1 MSGRCVY
8 LTGATASY
16 FLLVLPLLESFATYA
31 PHGEKLYVC
40 DFGLSEPQK
49 KFLEAKG
56 QLLPRPASLGPGLHP
71 YRYKASMSLFAG
83 ELDYDALVWID
94 SDCLVVGSLVQAVEA
109 IMDAKADCGDFLSI
123 CQDLGGS
130 IADMVRN
137 LPLAPFEQLLEKA
150 GISRDQPY
158 LNCAV
163 FILRSHATLKAWR
176 EQVITLEEH
185 PLFEQN
191 LLNVLAYGTLKAVD
205 LLDREVWNV
214 HDLDLDRL
222 EVHRDQDGG
231 DPIVRM
237 GEKTVLVVH
246 ATSYNGRTVSF
257 RPVRF
262 PVGDGYVIEGLF
274 RMVNNEPVRD
284 LFFTS
289 LSWYLVK
296 HKQELIDSGV
306 VNKFT
311 AA

>member
-1 MSGRCVY
+1 MSDRCVY

-16 FLLVLPLLESFATYA
+16 FLLVLPLLESFATFA
-31 PHGEKLYVC
+31 PNGEKLYVC
-40 DFGLSEPQK
+40 DFGLSAPQK
-49 KFLEAKG
+49 NFLEAKG
-56 QLLPRPASLGPGLHP
+56 QLLPRPASLESGLHP
-71 YRYKASMSLFAG
+71 YRYKASMSLFAQ
-83 ELDYDALVWID
+83 ELDYDAVVWID
-94 SDCLVVGSLVQAVEA
+94 SDCLVVGPFVQAVEA
-109 IMDAKADCGDFLSI
+109 IMQAKADSGDFLSI

-137 LPLAPFEQLLEKA
+137 LPLAPFDHLLEKA
-150 GISRDQPY
+150 GISRDKPY

-163 FILRSHATLKAWR
+163 FVLRSHDTLKAWR
-176 EQVITLEEH
+176 EQVVDLEEH

-222 EVHRDQDGG
+222 GVHRDQDGEN
-231 DPIVRM
+231 PVVTC

-246 ATSYNGRTVSF
+246 ATSYNGRTVLF

-274 RMVNNEPVRD
+274 RMVNNIPIRD
-284 LFFTS
+284 LFFAG

-296 HKQELIDSGV
+296 HKQELIDCGV
-306 VNKFT
+306 VNKLT
-311 AA
+311 AV